1 MVIVMEA
8 LVAGIVVMAIG
19 AVLTGIILIT
29 MDKQKEWEQR
39 NKK

>member
-1 MVIVMEA
+1 MEGLISGIAIIAFGVVIT
-8 LVAGIVVMAIG
+8 GIV
-19 AVLTGIILIT
+19 LIT

>member
-1 MVIVMEA
+1 MEGLISGIAIIVFGVVI
-8 LVAGIVVMAIG
+8 
-19 AVLTGIILIT
+19 TGIILIT

>member
-1 MVIVMEA
+1 MEGLVSGIVIVAM
-8 LVAGIVVMAIG
+8 G

>member
-1 MVIVMEA
+1 MEGLISGILIIA
-8 LVAGIVVMAIG
+8 LGV
-19 AVLTGIILIT
+19 VLTGIILIT